1 MSPYLVVILAPVIV
15 VTVLAG
21 ALNLLSFHSLRES
34 HRMVSILQGR
44 ELERVASATH
54 INEEVA
60 SIQRLVG
67 STLEMAS
74 DGKLDE
80 ATTYRVHSEV
90 VNRLAELEKLL
101 PNLRLDVGLLN
112 EAEDARIDFDAYR
125 KFIIQATDLAAVDPP
140 GAMKFAYQAA
150 NSYLALSEHTHAIA
164 RGVAEAAAR
173 QGEAQSASFE
183 GQAARIMVNGGIL
196 IGALLILW
204 VLVGSWMARRVSSLS
219 SALHDLAQG
228 DVASAS
234 LPEVQGISANR
245 HSILRDMAQA
255 ILTFRDALVSQEK
268 SQAELRK
275 LSLVV
280 EQSPNPVVIADLNG
294 KIEYVNDAFIRNSGY
309 SREEVIG
316 RNPRILK
323 SKRTP
328 NSTYRAMWDALTR
341 GETWSGEF
349 INLTRDGR
357 ERTEIATIVP
367 LRQSDGRVS
376 HYVGIK
382 EDVTEKKKQEGTL
395 RKLFMAVEQSPESI
409 VITDLEPK
417 IEYVNGAFVRNTGF
431 SRDEVIGSNPRVLQS
446 GLTPPETFKD
456 MWAKLS
462 QGESWHGELVNRRK
476 DGSEYVEFAHI
487 APVRQADGEITHYL
501 AIKEDVTD
509 KKQMMRELELH
520 KDHLELMVAER
531 TNALSI
537 ANQEQKAIFD
547 ASGVGIALIR
557 DRVVIR
563 CNRSLDKM
571 FGYGLGEL
579 EGQQTRVWY
588 LDDDDWERLGHEIYE
603 QVGQGETYECDQQ
616 FRKKDGSPFWTRLA
630 VQALNAAAPNEGIVA
645 IFEDITDERKS
656 AEALRLAFAEQQAIL
671 DSATSGIVLIKNRI
685 LERCNRKLHEIF
697 GWPDGE
703 MVGKPKR
710 IWYTDEDSWI
720 GGGGEAYEEIWQ
732 GQTHRRE
739 QQLLRKDGSLFWA
752 RLTAHAVDAR
762 DPTQGSVWVIDDITQ
777 EHALME
783 EMQRARMLAEDA
795 ARAKSDFLANMSHEI
810 RTPMNAIIGLTHLL
824 QRDIADKTQ
833 RTRLDKVSTAARHLL
848 NIINDILDLSKIEA
862 GKLQLENTDF
872 EIEHM
877 IETVCTLVH
886 DKAEAK
892 GLELVVSMHALP
904 ANLHGDGLRI
914 GQVLLNFA
922 SNAVKFTES
931 GSIALRGSVV
941 SRDDNGLVARF
952 EVSDTGIGLTTE
964 QQARL
969 FQAFEQADS
978 STSRKYGGTGLGLA
992 ISKRLTEMMGGRIGV
1007 DSEFG
1012 QGSSF
1017 WIEVPLSFP
1026 LGGGNFPSKRVE
1038 ASGLRA
1044 LVVDDLSD
1052 ALEAHVGMLEML
1064 GLQVSAVADGV
1075 SALAAVEEADA
1086 SKKPFDILLIDW
1098 QMPGMDGLELGRR
1111 LFLLPISRQPARM
1124 LVTAYGDSV
1133 SADVL
1138 AETGYHNMLLKP
1150 LTPSRLFDGLQ
1161 DTLSGKHTIM
1171 GGLAA
1176 GEAESVLLHRRGG
1189 RVLLAEDNLVNQEVA
1204 VELLCAVGLDV
1215 DVAEDGQ
1222 VALDKAAQGQYD
1234 VILMDMQMPNMDGLA
1249 STRAIRK
1256 LPNHVKTPILA
1267 MTANAFDEDRNACL
1281 DAGMNDH
1288 IAKPVDPEA
1297 LYLALLKWL
1306 PATADRKDG
1315 FRPSSS
1321 RDTKADDVDYG
1332 LARDRLSSIDGLDV
1346 AAGLKAANG
1355 RLDLYLRLLAKF
1367 IENQD
1372 GNHLIQ
1378 ALSSGDIHAAH
1389 RIAHTLKGM
1398 SATLGIEGLRRIAAE
1413 IEAALKNAS
1422 GDAPADIADKARL
1435 LEVEFQAMRD
1445 RLRPVVAAPQATESR
1460 ERPVGG
1466 DVDKAEASTLLR
1478 RLDELLSMDDM
1489 SAGNLYR
1496 ENEAVFR
1503 AAIGCQFAAIAQNI
1517 EDFAFEEALALLRS
1531 AVRGGSEQ

>member
-1 MSPYLVVILAPVIV
+1 MTFRPTRMSPYLVIFLAPVIV
-15 VTVLAG
+15 VAVLAG
-21 ALNLLSFHSLRES
+21 ALNLSSFHSLRES
-34 HRMVSILQGR
+34 QREVSILQGR
-44 ELERVASATH
+44 ELERVSSATH

-60 SIQRLVG
+60 SIQRMVG

-80 ATTYRVHSEV
+80 AATYRVHSEV

-101 PNLRLDVGLLN
+101 PNLRLDAGSLN
-112 EAEDARIDFDAYR
+112 EVEDARIDFDAYR

-164 RGVAEAAAR
+164 RAVAEEAAR
-173 QGEAQSASFE
+173 QGEVQSASFE
-183 GQAARIMVNGGIL
+183 GQAERIMANGGIL

-204 VLVGSWMARRVSSLS
+204 VLVGSWVARRVSSLS

-234 LPEVQGISANR
+234 LPEVQRISANR
-245 HSILRDMAQA
+245 HNILRDMAQA
-255 ILTFRDALVSQEK
+255 ILAFRDALVSREK

-280 EQSPNPVVIADLNG
+280 EQSPNPVVIADLNA

-349 INLTRDGR
+349 TNLTRDGR
-357 ERTEIATIVP
+357 ERIEMATIVP

-382 EDVTEKKKQEGTL
+382 EDVTEKKKQEDTL
-395 RKLFMAVEQSPESI
+395 RKLFLAVEQSPESI

-710 IWYTDEDSWI
+710 IWYADEDSWI

-892 GLELVVSMHALP
+892 GLELVVAMHALP
-904 ANLHGDGLRI
+904 ENLHGDGLRI
-914 GQVLLNFA
+914 GQILLNFA

-964 QQARL
+964 QQSRL

-1138 AETGYHNMLLKP
+1138 AETGFHNMLLKP

-1161 DTLSGKHTIM
+1161 DALSGKHTIM

-1176 GEAESVLLHRRGG
+1176 GEAESVLLHRGGG
-1189 RVLLAEDNLVNQEVA
+1189 RILLAEDNLVNQEVA

-1249 STRAIRK
+1249 STRSIRK

-1297 LYLALLKWL
+1297 LYQTLLKWL
-1306 PATADRKDG
+1306 PATDGRGERSNPLRSSPKNADE
-1315 FRPSSS
+1315 
-1321 RDTKADDVDYG
+1321 VDYS
-1332 LARDRLSSIDGLDV
+1332 LARDKLGLIDGLDV
-1346 AAGLKAANG
+1346 VAGLKAANG
-1355 RLDLYLRLLAKF
+1355 RFDLYLRLLAKF
-1367 IENQD
+1367 IDNQD
-1372 GNHLIQ
+1372 GKHLLQ

-1389 RIAHTLKGM
+1389 IHIQARWSGQIRGEVRPSSRRSWSTWNRGCRSL
-1398 SATLGIEGLRRIAAE
+1398 LG
-1413 IEAALKNAS
+1413 KN
-1422 GDAPADIADKARL
+1422 P
-1435 LEVEFQAMRD
+1435 
-1445 RLRPVVAAPQATESR
+1445 
-1460 ERPVGG
+1460 
-1466 DVDKAEASTLLR
+1466 
-1478 RLDELLSMDDM
+1478 
-1489 SAGNLYR
+1489 
-1496 ENEAVFR
+1496 
-1503 AAIGCQFAAIAQNI
+1503 
-1517 EDFAFEEALALLRS
+1517 
-1531 AVRGGSEQ
+1531 